1 MKKYAFSFLSSA
13 LLAAVVASPALAQDA
28 DALLTTSDEAVLL
41 QAIDGAGSEPA
52 DVHRVNVAVKRLAV
66 IGSEAS
72 IPKLVALLA
81 NEKQSFNARFALEAL
96 PFDAADAALAEA
108 AGKLDGSCLVGVI
121 DSIGVRGKA
130 ESVALLT
137 KIYAE
142 KDDVAVKK
150 AVVAA
155 LGAIATDEAAGFL
168 VSEAKKDLNGAD
180 PLFLRGL
187 GDAIL
192 DAAEAREKA
201 GNLVGAAA
209 LYDAATTAGLPNFVR
224 EAGIYRALI
233 CRGADSAAKIVELIN
248 GDDQQTID
256 AALKTVREFK
266 DADAPKVVE
275 TLLAAFDSFPEAKQ
289 ILVLRALGDR
299 KDDASKKLV
308 FPKAVALANDG
319 SVALK
324 TAAAKA
330 LINVGSVDTVAA
342 FDPFAAD
349 EADAKNFDDKAL
361 GDAIV
366 ALGVALD
373 DEKFAAAVDKFVV
386 EDLEKA
392 IELSEASALG
402 MLKIVELRRVEKAGP
417 VLVKIAS
424 TKKGAVR
431 DAALAALSEIV
442 ALDNLDLLVAALDG
456 ETDDKKVDWLLRAA
470 CTRMPREE
478 CAAKVADLFAKE
490 TNVDAK
496 NKMLPLLKQIGGPTA
511 LAAVADACNGPT
523 VDKATQILGEW
534 NTPTDAEGVA
544 AVCLTI
550 AQQARDA
557 KYHSR
562 GIRGYVRIPRQFD
575 MPVAR
580 KIEMCKIAF
589 ETAKRAEDKALI
601 FEVFKRN
608 IVAENVVAA
617 LEYAKYDEFKEA
629 ACEAAVVVA
638 EKIRVS
644 QPEWKWDAQTDDAA
658 KAKAGKDLID
668 GMKRVVD
675 TTSNADLK
683 ARAQKLL

>member
-13 LLAAVVASPALAQDA
+13 LLAAVVASPSFAQDVA
-28 DALLTTSDEAVLL
+28 TLQTTSDEALLL
-41 QAIDGAGSEPA
+41 QAIDGAGSEP
-52 DVHRVNVAVKRLAV
+52 DDIRRVNIAVKRLAV
-66 IGSEAS
+66 VGTEAS

-81 NEKQSFNARFALEAL
+81 NEKQNFNARFALEAL

-108 AGKLDGSCLVGVI
+108 AGKLDGACLVGVI
-121 DSIGVRGKA
+121 DTIGVRGKA
-130 ESVALLT
+130 ESVELLT

-209 LYDAATTAGLPNFVR
+209 LYDAATTVGLPNFVR
-224 EAGIYRALI
+224 EAGLYRSLI
-233 CRGADSAAKIVELIN
+233 CRGAASAPKLVELIN
-248 GDDQQTID
+248 GDDRQTID
-256 AALKTVREFK
+256 AALKTVREFT

-289 ILVLRALGDR
+289 ILVLRAIGDR

-308 FPKAVALANDG
+308 FPKAVALAKDG

-330 LINVGSVDTVAA
+330 LINVGSVDAVAA
-342 FDPFAAD
+342 FAPFV
-349 EADAKNFDDKAL
+349 DAKNFDDKAL

-373 DEKFAAAVDKFVV
+373 GDKFAAEVDKFVAD
-386 EDLEKA
+386 DLGKT
-392 IELSEASALG
+392 IELSEAAALG
-402 MLKIVELRRVEKAGP
+402 ALKIVELRRVESAGP

-442 ALDNLDLLVAALDG
+442 SLDNLDLLVAALDG

-490 TNVDAK
+490 TDVDAK

-534 NTPTDAEGVA
+534 NTPTDAEAVA

-550 AQQARDA
+550 AKQARDA

-562 GIRGYVRIPRQFD
+562 GIRGYVRVPRQFD

-608 IVAENVVAA
+608 IVADNVVAA
-617 LEYAKYDEFKEA
+617 LEYAKHDEFKEA

-675 TTSNADLK
+675 TTSNAELK

>member
-13 LLAAVVASPALAQDA
+13 LLAAVVASPALAQDVA
-28 DALLTTSDEAVLL
+28 TLQTTSDEALLL

-52 DVHRVNVAVKRLAV
+52 DIHRVNVAVKRLAV

-108 AGKLDGSCLVGVI
+108 AGKLDGACLVGVI

-137 KIYAE
+137 KLYAE

-155 LGAIATDEAAGFL
+155 LGAIASDEAAGFL

-224 EAGIYRALI
+224 EAGTYRALV
-233 CRGADSAAKIVELIN
+233 CRGAESAAKIVELIKS
-248 GDDQQTID
+248 DDQQIVD

-308 FPKAVALANDG
+308 FPKAVALAKDG

-324 TAAAKA
+324 IAAAKA

-342 FDPFAAD
+342 FDPF
-349 EADAKNFDDKAL
+349 EAEDFDDKEL

-373 DEKFAAAVDKFVV
+373 DEKFAAQIDEAVG
-386 EDLEKA
+386 DLPDALDEF
-392 IELSEASALG
+392 SEAAALG
-402 MLKIVELRRVEKAGP
+402 ILKIVELRRVESAGP
-417 VLVKIAS
+417 VLVKIAE
-424 TKKGAVR
+424 TKQGAVR

-442 ALDNLDLLVAALDG
+442 SLDNLDLLVAALDG
-456 ETDDKKVDWLLRAA
+456 ETDDAKVDWILRAA

-490 TNVDAK
+490 TDLDAK
-496 NKMLPLLKQIGGPTA
+496 NKTLPLLKQIGGPTA
-511 LAAVADACNGPT
+511 LAAVAAACNGPT

-534 NTPTDAEGVA
+534 NTPSDAEAVA
-544 AVCLTI
+544 DVCLKI

-562 GIRGYVRIPRQFD
+562 GIRGYIRIPRQFD

-589 ETAKRAEDKALI
+589 ETARRAEDKALI

-617 LEYAKYDEFKEA
+617 LEYAKHDEFKEA

-644 QPEWKWDAQTDDAA
+644 QPEWKWDAKTDDAA

>member
-13 LLAAVVASPALAQDA
+13 LLAAVVASPSFAQDVA
-28 DALLTTSDEAVLL
+28 TLQTTSDEALLL

-52 DVHRVNVAVKRLAV
+52 DIHRVNIAVKRLAV
-66 IGSEAS
+66 VGSEAS

-108 AGKLDGSCLVGVI
+108 AGKLDGACLVGVI

-224 EAGIYRALI
+224 EAGTYRALV
-233 CRGADSAAKIVELIN
+233 CRGAESAAKIVELIKS
-248 GDDQQTID
+248 DDQQIVD

-324 TAAAKA
+324 IAAAKA

-342 FDPFAAD
+342 FAPF
-349 EADAKNFDDKAL
+349 EAEDFDDKEL
-361 GDAIV
+361 GDAII

-373 DEKFAAAVDKFVV
+373 DEKFAAQIDEAVG
-386 EDLEKA
+386 DLPDALDEF
-392 IELSEASALG
+392 SEAAALG
-402 MLKIVELRRVEKAGP
+402 ILKIVELRRVESAGP
-417 VLVKIAS
+417 VLVKIAE
-424 TKKGAVR
+424 TKQGAVR

-442 ALDNLDLLVAALDG
+442 SLDNLDLLVAALDG
-456 ETDDKKVDWLLRAA
+456 ETDDAKVDWILRAA

-490 TNVDAK
+490 TDLDAK
-496 NKMLPLLKQIGGPTA
+496 NKTLPLLKQIGGPTA
-511 LAAVADACNGPT
+511 LAAVAAACNGPT

-534 NTPTDAEGVA
+534 NTPSDAEAVA
-544 AVCLTI
+544 DVCLKI

-562 GIRGYVRIPRQFD
+562 GIRGYIRIPRQFD

-589 ETAKRAEDKALI
+589 ETARRAEDKALI

-617 LEYAKYDEFKEA
+617 LEYAKHDEFKEA

-668 GMKRVVD
+668 SMKRVVD

>member
-52 DVHRVNVAVKRLAV
+52 DIHRVNVAVKRLAV

-108 AGKLDGSCLVGVI
+108 AGKLDGACLVGVI
-121 DSIGVRGKA
+121 DTIGVRGKA
-130 ESVALLT
+130 ESVELLT
-137 KIYAE
+137 KLYAE

-155 LGAIATDEAAGFL
+155 LGAIASDEAAGFL

-201 GNLVGAAA
+201 GVLVGAAA

-224 EAGIYRALI
+224 EAGTYRALV
-233 CRGADSAAKIVELIN
+233 CRGAESAAKIVELIKS
-248 GDDQQTID
+248 DDQQIVD

-324 TAAAKA
+324 IAAAKA

-342 FDPFAAD
+342 FDPF
-349 EADAKNFDDKAL
+349 EAEDFDDKEL

-373 DEKFAAAVDKFVV
+373 DEKFAAAVDKFVA
-386 EDLEKA
+386 EDLEGA
-392 IELSEASALG
+392 IELSEAAALG

-442 ALDNLDLLVAALDG
+442 SLDNLDLLVAALDG
-456 ETDDKKVDWLLRAA
+456 ETDDAKVDWLLRAA

-511 LAAVADACNGPT
+511 LAAVANACNGPT

-534 NTPTDAEGVA
+534 NTPSDAEAVA
-544 AVCLTI
+544 DVCLKI

-589 ETAKRAEDKALI
+589 ETARRAEDKALI

-608 IVAENVVAA
+608 IVADNVVAA
-617 LEYAKYDEFKEA
+617 LEYAKHDEFKEA

-644 QPEWKWDAQTDDAA
+644 QPEWKWDAKTDDAA

>member
-13 LLAAVVASPALAQDA
+13 LLAAVVASPSFAQDVA
-28 DALLTTSDEAVLL
+28 TLQTTSDEALLL

-52 DVHRVNVAVKRLAV
+52 DIHRVNIAVKRLAV
-66 IGSEAS
+66 VGSEAS

-108 AGKLDGSCLVGVI
+108 AGKLDGACLVGVI

-137 KIYAE
+137 KLYAE

-155 LGAIATDEAAGFL
+155 LGAIASDEAAGFL

-224 EAGIYRALI
+224 EAGTYRALI
-233 CRGADSAAKIVELIN
+233 CRGAESAAKIVELIK
-248 GDDQQTID
+248 GDDQQIVD

-289 ILVLRALGDR
+289 ILVLRAIGDR

-308 FPKAVALANDG
+308 LPKAVALAKDG

-330 LINVGSVDTVAA
+330 LINVGTIDTVAA
-342 FDPFAAD
+342 FDPF
-349 EADAKNFDDKAL
+349 EAEDFDDKEL

-386 EDLEKA
+386 EDLEKT

-417 VLVKIAS
+417 ALVKIAS

-442 ALDNLDLLVAALDG
+442 SLDNLDLLVAALDG
-456 ETDDKKVDWLLRAA
+456 ETDDAKVDWLLRAA

-511 LAAVADACNGPT
+511 LAAVAAACNGPT

-534 NTPTDAEGVA
+534 NTPSDAEAVA
-544 AVCLTI
+544 DVCLKI

-589 ETAKRAEDKALI
+589 ETARRAEDKALI

-608 IVAENVVAA
+608 IVADNVVAA
-617 LEYAKYDEFKEA
+617 LEYAKHDEFKEA

-644 QPEWKWDAQTDDAA
+644 QPEWKWDAKTDDAA

>member
-13 LLAAVVASPALAQDA
+13 LLAAVVASPSFAQDVA
-28 DALLTTSDEAVLL
+28 TLQTTSDEALLL

-52 DVHRVNVAVKRLAV
+52 DIHRVNVAVKRLAV
-66 IGSEAS
+66 VGTEAS

-81 NEKQSFNARFALEAL
+81 NEKQNFNARFALEAL

-108 AGKLDGSCLVGVI
+108 AAQLDGACLVGVI
-121 DSIGVRGKA
+121 DTVGVRGKA
-130 ESVALLT
+130 ESVELLT

-150 AVVAA
+150 AVFAA

-224 EAGIYRALI
+224 EAGLYRALI
-233 CRGADSAAKIVELIN
+233 CRGADSAAKLVELIN

-256 AALKTVREFK
+256 VALKTVREFN
-266 DADAPKVVE
+266 DADGPKVVE
-275 TLLAAFDSFPEAKQ
+275 TLLAAFDSFPEDKQ
-289 ILVLRALGDR
+289 ILVLRAIGDR

-324 TAAAKA
+324 IAAAKA
-330 LINVGSVDTVAA
+330 LINVGTIDTVAA
-342 FDPFAAD
+342 FDAF
-349 EADAKNFDDKAL
+349 EAEDFDDKEL

-366 ALGVALD
+366 ALAVALD
-373 DEKFAAAVDKFVV
+373 DEKFAAQIDEAVG
-386 EDLEKA
+386 DLPDALDEF
-392 IELSEASALG
+392 SEAAALG
-402 MLKIVELRRVEKAGP
+402 ILKIVELRRVEKAGP
-417 VLVKIAS
+417 VLVKIAE
-424 TKKGAVR
+424 TKQGAVR

-442 ALDNLDLLVAALDG
+442 SLDNLDLLVAALDG
-456 ETDDKKVDWLLRAA
+456 ETDDAKVDWILRAA

-490 TNVDAK
+490 TDLDAK
-496 NKMLPLLKQIGGPTA
+496 NKTLPLLKQIGGPTA
-511 LAAVADACNGPT
+511 LAAVAAACNGPT

-534 NTPTDAEGVA
+534 NTPSDAEGVA
-544 AVCLTI
+544 DVCLKI

-589 ETAKRAEDKALI
+589 ETARRAEDKALI

-617 LEYAKYDEFKEA
+617 LEYAKYAEYKEV
-629 ACEAAVVVA
+629 ACETAVFVA

-668 GMKRVVD
+668 SMKRVVD

>member
-13 LLAAVVASPALAQDA
+13 LLAAVVASPALAQDVA
-28 DALLTTSDEAVLL
+28 TLQTTSDEALLL

-52 DVHRVNVAVKRLAV
+52 DIHRVNVAVKRLAV

-108 AGKLDGSCLVGVI
+108 AGKLDGACLVGVI

-137 KIYAE
+137 KLYAE

-155 LGAIATDEAAGFL
+155 LGAIASDEAAGFL

-224 EAGIYRALI
+224 EAGTYRALV
-233 CRGADSAAKIVELIN
+233 CRGAESAAKIVELIKS
-248 GDDQQTID
+248 DDQQIVD

-308 FPKAVALANDG
+308 FPKAVALAKDG

-324 TAAAKA
+324 IAAAKA

-342 FDPFAAD
+342 FDPF
-349 EADAKNFDDKAL
+349 EAEDFDDKEL

-373 DEKFAAAVDKFVV
+373 DEKFAAQIDEAVG
-386 EDLEKA
+386 DLPDALDEF
-392 IELSEASALG
+392 SEAAALG
-402 MLKIVELRRVEKAGP
+402 ILKIVELRRVESAGP
-417 VLVKIAS
+417 VLVKIAE
-424 TKKGAVR
+424 TKQGAVR

-442 ALDNLDLLVAALDG
+442 SLDNLDLLVAALDG
-456 ETDDKKVDWLLRAA
+456 ETDDAKVDWILRAA

-490 TNVDAK
+490 TDLDAK
-496 NKMLPLLKQIGGPTA
+496 NKTLPLLKQIGGPTA
-511 LAAVADACNGPT
+511 LSAVAAACNGPT

-534 NTPTDAEGVA
+534 NTPSDAEAVA
-544 AVCLTI
+544 DVCLKI

-562 GIRGYVRIPRQFD
+562 GIRGYIRIPRQFD

-589 ETAKRAEDKALI
+589 ETARRAEDKALI

-608 IVAENVVAA
+608 IVADNVVAA
-617 LEYAKYDEFKEA
+617 LEYAKHDEFKEA

-644 QPEWKWDAQTDDAA
+644 QPEWKWDAKTDDAA

>member
-13 LLAAVVASPALAQDA
+13 LLAAVVASPSFAQDVA
-28 DALLTTSDEAVLL
+28 TLQTTSDEALLL

-52 DVHRVNVAVKRLAV
+52 DIHRVNIAVKRLAV
-66 IGSEAS
+66 VGSEAS

-108 AGKLDGSCLVGVI
+108 AGKLDGACLVGVI

-168 VSEAKKDLNGAD
+168 VSEAKKDLSGAD

-224 EAGIYRALI
+224 EAGTYRALI
-233 CRGADSAAKIVELIN
+233 CRGAESAAKIVELIKS
-248 GDDQQTID
+248 DDQQIVD

-324 TAAAKA
+324 IAAAKA

-342 FDPFAAD
+342 FAPF
-349 EADAKNFDDKAL
+349 EAEDFDDKEL
-361 GDAIV
+361 GDAII

-373 DEKFAAAVDKFVV
+373 DEKFAAQIDEAVG
-386 EDLEKA
+386 DLPDTLDEF
-392 IELSEASALG
+392 SEAAALG
-402 MLKIVELRRVEKAGP
+402 ILKIVELRRVESAGP

-442 ALDNLDLLVAALDG
+442 SLDNLDLLVAALDG
-456 ETDDKKVDWLLRAA
+456 ETDDAKVDWLLRAA

-511 LAAVADACNGPT
+511 LAAVANACNGPT

-534 NTPTDAEGVA
+534 NTPSDAEAVA
-544 AVCLTI
+544 DVCLKI

-562 GIRGYVRIPRQFD
+562 GIRGYIRIPRQFD

-589 ETAKRAEDKALI
+589 ETARRAEDKALI

-617 LEYAKYDEFKEA
+617 LEYAKYPEFKEA

-668 GMKRVVD
+668 SMKRVVD

>member
-13 LLAAVVASPALAQDA
+13 LLAAVVASPSFAQDVA
-28 DALLTTSDEAVLL
+28 TLQTTSDEALLL

-52 DVHRVNVAVKRLAV
+52 DIHRVNVAVKRLAV
-66 IGSEAS
+66 VGTEAS

-81 NEKQSFNARFALEAL
+81 NEQQNFNARFALEAF

-108 AGKLDGSCLVGVI
+108 AAQLDGACLVGVI

-130 ESVALLT
+130 ESVELLT

-142 KDDVAVKK
+142 KDDVVVKK
-150 AVVAA
+150 AVLAA

-201 GNLVGAAA
+201 GVLVGAAA
-209 LYDAATTAGLPNFVR
+209 LYDAATTAGLPNFIR
-224 EAGIYRALI
+224 EAGIYRALV
-233 CRGADSAAKIVELIN
+233 CRGAESAAKIVELIKS
-248 GDDQQTID
+248 DDQQIVD

-308 FPKAVALANDG
+308 FPKAVALAKDG

-324 TAAAKA
+324 IAAAKA
-330 LINVGSVDTVAA
+330 LINVGTIDTVAA
-342 FDPFAAD
+342 FDPFEAEDFD
-349 EADAKNFDDKAL
+349 EKEL

-373 DEKFAAAVDKFVV
+373 DEKFAAQIDEAVG
-386 EDLEKA
+386 DLPDALDEF
-392 IELSEASALG
+392 SEAAALG
-402 MLKIVELRRVEKAGP
+402 ILKIVELRRVESAGP
-417 VLVKIAS
+417 VLVKIAE
-424 TKKGAVR
+424 TKQGAVR

-442 ALDNLDLLVAALDG
+442 SLDNLDLLVAALDG
-456 ETDDKKVDWLLRAA
+456 ETDDAKVDWILRAA

-490 TNVDAK
+490 TNLDAK
-496 NKMLPLLKQIGGPTA
+496 NKTLPLLKQIGGPTA
-511 LAAVADACNGPT
+511 LAAVANACNGPT

-534 NTPTDAEGVA
+534 NTPSDAEGVA
-544 AVCLTI
+544 DVCLKI

-562 GIRGYVRIPRQFD
+562 GIRGYIRIPRQFD

-589 ETAKRAEDKALI
+589 ETARRAEDKALI

-617 LEYAKYDEFKEA
+617 LEYAKYPEFKEA

>member
-13 LLAAVVASPALAQDA
+13 LLAAVASPAFAQDV
-28 DALLTTSDEAVLL
+28 DALLTTADEAVLL

-52 DVHRVNVAVKRLAV
+52 DIHRVNVAVKRLAV
-66 IGSEAS
+66 VGTEAS

-81 NEKQSFNARFALEAL
+81 NEKQNFNARFALEAL

-108 AGKLDGSCLVGVI
+108 AGKLDGACLVGVI
-121 DSIGVRGKA
+121 DTIGVRGKA
-130 ESVALLT
+130 ESVELLT

-155 LGAIATDEAAGFL
+155 LGAIASSDAAAFL
-168 VSEAKKDLNGAD
+168 VDEAKKVAADAD

-192 DAAEAREKA
+192 DVAEADEKA
-201 GNLVGAAA
+201 GKLDAAA
-209 LYDAATTAGLPNFVR
+209 SLYETASSTQAFPCFVR
-224 EAGIYRALI
+224 EAGIYRGLLCRRDASEVVRFLNSDDQQLVDIALKSI
-233 CRGADSAAKIVELIN
+233 REFDDESAPKIVE
-248 GDDQQTID
+248 
-256 AALKTVREFK
+256 K
-266 DADAPKVVE
+266 
-275 TLLAAFDSFPEAKQ
+275 LLAEFGSFPEGKQ
-289 ILVLRALGDR
+289 ILILRALGDR

-308 FPKAVALANDG
+308 LPKAIALANDG

-324 TAAAKA
+324 TAAAQA
-330 LINVGSVDTVAA
+330 LINVGTLDARAA
-342 FDPFAAD
+342 FEPFAAD

-373 DEKFAAAVDKFVV
+373 GDQFAAEVDKFVAQ
-386 EDLEKA
+386 DLENA
-392 IELSEASALG
+392 IELSEAAALG

-417 VLVKIAS
+417 ALVKIAS
-424 TKKGAVR
+424 TKQGAVR

-442 ALDNLDLLVAALDG
+442 SLDNLDLLVAALDG
-456 ETDDKKVDWLLRAA
+456 ETDDAKVDWLLRAA
-470 CTRMPREE
+470 CTRLPREE

-490 TNVDAK
+490 TDVAAK

-511 LAAVADACNGPT
+511 LAAVAGACNGPT

-550 AQQARDA
+550 AKQARDA

-562 GIRGYVRIPRQFD
+562 GIRGYIRVPRQFD

-617 LEYAKYDEFKEA
+617 LEYADRDEFKEA

-644 QPEWKWDAQTDDAA
+644 QPEWKWDAPTEDAA

-668 GMKRVVD
+668 GMKRVVE

>member
-13 LLAAVVASPALAQDA
+13 LLAAVVASPSFAQDVA
-28 DALLTTSDEAVLL
+28 TLQTTSDEALLL

-66 IGSEAS
+66 VGSEAS
-72 IPKLVALLA
+72 IPKLAALLA
-81 NEKQSFNARFALEAL
+81 NEKQNFNARFALEAL
-96 PFDAADAALAEA
+96 PFAAADAALAEA
-108 AGKLDGSCLVGVI
+108 AAQLDGACLVGVI
-121 DSIGVRGKA
+121 DTIGVRGKA
-130 ESVALLT
+130 ESVELLT

-150 AVVAA
+150 AVLAA

-224 EAGIYRALI
+224 EAGTYRALI
-233 CRGADSAAKIVELIN
+233 CRGAESAAKIVELIK
-248 GDDQQTID
+248 GDDQQIVD

-308 FPKAVALANDG
+308 FPKAVALAKDG

-324 TAAAKA
+324 IAAAKA
-330 LINVGSVDTVAA
+330 LINVGTIDTVAA
-342 FDPFAAD
+342 FDPF
-349 EADAKNFDDKAL
+349 EAEDFDDKEL

-366 ALGVALD
+366 ALAVALD
-373 DEKFAAAVDKFVV
+373 DEKFAAQIDEAVG
-386 EDLEKA
+386 DLPDALDEF
-392 IELSEASALG
+392 SEAAALG
-402 MLKIVELRRVEKAGP
+402 ILKIVELRRVESAGP
-417 VLVKIAS
+417 VLVKIAE
-424 TKKGAVR
+424 TKQGAVR

-442 ALDNLDLLVAALDG
+442 SLDNLDLLVAALDG
-456 ETDDKKVDWLLRAA
+456 ETDDAKVDWILRAA

-490 TNVDAK
+490 TNLDAK
-496 NKMLPLLKQIGGPTA
+496 NKTLPLLKQIGGPTA
-511 LAAVADACNGPT
+511 LAAVAAACNGPT

-534 NTPTDAEGVA
+534 NTPSDAEGVA
-544 AVCLTI
+544 DVCLKI
-550 AQQARDA
+550 AQQAGDA

-589 ETAKRAEDKALI
+589 ETARRAEDKALI

>member
-13 LLAAVVASPALAQDA
+13 LLAAVVASPSFAQDVA
-28 DALLTTSDEAVLL
+28 TLQTTSDEALLL

-52 DVHRVNVAVKRLAV
+52 DIHRVNVAVKRLAV
-66 IGSEAS
+66 VGTEAS

-81 NEKQSFNARFALEAL
+81 NEQQNFNARFALEAL

-108 AGKLDGSCLVGVI
+108 AAQLDGACLVGVI
-121 DSIGVRGKA
+121 DTVGVRGKA
-130 ESVALLT
+130 ESVELLT

-150 AVVAA
+150 AVLAA

-209 LYDAATTAGLPNFVR
+209 LYDAATTAGLPNFIR
-224 EAGIYRALI
+224 EAGLYRSLI
-233 CRGADSAAKIVELIN
+233 CRGADSAAKLVELIN

-256 AALKTVREFK
+256 VALKTVREFN
-266 DADAPKVVE
+266 DADGPKVVE

-324 TAAAKA
+324 IAAAKA
-330 LINVGSVDTVAA
+330 LINVGTIDTVAA
-342 FDPFAAD
+342 FDPF
-349 EADAKNFDDKAL
+349 EAEDFDDKEL

-366 ALGVALD
+366 ALAVALD
-373 DEKFAAAVDKFVV
+373 DEKFAAQIDEAVG
-386 EDLEKA
+386 DLPDALDEF
-392 IELSEASALG
+392 SEAAALG
-402 MLKIVELRRVEKAGP
+402 ILKIVELRRVEKAGP
-417 VLVKIAS
+417 VLVKIAE
-424 TKKGAVR
+424 TKQGAVR

-442 ALDNLDLLVAALDG
+442 SLDNLDLLVAALDG
-456 ETDDKKVDWLLRAA
+456 ETDDAKVDWILRAA

-490 TNVDAK
+490 TDLDAK
-496 NKMLPLLKQIGGPTA
+496 NKTLPLLKQIGGPTA
-511 LAAVADACNGPT
+511 LAAVAAACNGPT

-534 NTPTDAEGVA
+534 NTPSDAEGVA
-544 AVCLTI
+544 DVCLKI

-589 ETAKRAEDKALI
+589 ETARRAEDKALI

-617 LEYAKYDEFKEA
+617 LEYAKRDEFKEA

-668 GMKRVVD
+668 SMKRVVD